1 MLSKKFALGFG
12 IAIALPLLIYYGV
25 STFSPPPKWQDYS
38 PIGRPQTSEE
48 SQRGMQQFNIHAQR
62 FARHL
67 FFVATPLGLAAIII
81 GAVTAV
87 EAIGTGL
94 MFGGIFTVIEGY
106 FWYWS
111 DLPPWMRFLSLLVA
125 FGILILIGYRQ
136 FARRDRK

>member
-25 STFSPPPKWQDYS
+25 STFSPPPKWQDYQ
-38 PIGRPQTSEE
+38 PKGTFVREE
-48 SQRGMQQFNIHAQR
+48 QERLAQQYHVQAQR

-67 FFVATPLGLAAIII
+67 FFVATPLGIAAIIF

-111 DLPPWMRFLSLLVA
+111 ELPPWMRFLSLLVA
-125 FGILILIGYRQ
+125 FGILIFIGYRQ
-136 FARRDRK
+136 FARQDRK